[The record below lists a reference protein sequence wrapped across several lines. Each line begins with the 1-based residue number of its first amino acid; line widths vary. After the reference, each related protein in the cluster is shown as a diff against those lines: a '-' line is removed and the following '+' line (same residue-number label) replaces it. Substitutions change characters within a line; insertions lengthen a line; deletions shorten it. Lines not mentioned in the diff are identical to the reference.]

1 MHEAEVLDLARR
13 SIIVALHL
21 TMPILIVT
29 LVLGVIVRLFQA
41 VTQIQEQ
48 TLTFVP
54 KILVFVVAIVFLG
67 PWMLQTIVVFTA
79 GLFTGLP
86 HMLH

>member
-1 MHEAEVLDLARR
+1 MHESDVLELARR
-13 SIIVALHL
+13 AIVLSL
-21 TMPILIVT
+21 QMTMPILIVT
-29 LVLGVIVRLFQA
+29 LVIGVIVSLFQA

-54 KILVFVVAIVFLG
+54 KILVFVLAIIFLG
-67 PWMLQTIVVFTA
+67 PWMLQSMVVFTSS
-79 GLFTGLP
+79 LFNGLP

>member
-1 MHEAEVLDLARR
+1 MHETQVLELARR
-13 SIIVALHL
+13 SIVLALEL

-29 LVLGVIVRLFQA
+29 LVIGVIVSLFQA

-54 KILVFVVAIVFLG
+54 KILVFVLAIVFLG
-67 PWMLQTIVVFTA
+67 PWMLQSMVVFTA
-79 GLFTGLP
+79 GLFNGLP
-86 HMLH
+86 RMIH

>member
-13 SIIVALHL
+13 ASIITLQL

-29 LVLGVIVRLFQA
+29 LVIGVIVSLFQA

-54 KILVFVVAIVFLG
+54 KILVFVLAIVVLG
-67 PWMLQTIVVFTA
+67 PWMLQSMVMFTS
-79 GLFTGLP
+79 GLFNGLP
-86 HMLH
+86 RMLH